1 MQEHVVSPTP
11 DEASTTPA
19 WGCPRAG
26 TAEPGQSEPIKASG
40 PAEPPG
46 RAPRPPAGGQAHG
59 PPPEEAAHAALML
72 PALTRHDIQV
82 LRQAGVPQDK
92 VATVTG
98 TSIRSVRR
106 IEEEPA
112 VVALDGAR
120 AGPMGRP
127 AKAAPFR
134 AAIAA
139 LLHDEADMLS
149 LEVLR
154 RLRHQGYTGGKSAL
168 YALVA
173 ELRPPQ
179 TQPIVRFEGLAG
191 EFTQHDFGQV
201 DVRFVDGRVQRVQF
215 FASRLKYSRW
225 VEVTLVPN
233 QAVESLVRSV
243 VDHFAAMGGIPL
255 VAVFDRPK
263 TVALEWRKDGTV
275 TKWNPTFAQAMLDL
289 GVGVEVCWPYR
300 PQEKGA
306 VENLVRWVKGS
317 FFKCRRFVD
326 EEDLRTQLAA
336 WHTEVN
342 TERPSRATGVIPAV
356 RRAEERLR
364 PLKVRPELLAL
375 RYPVFVGPT
384 AYVDFETHL
393 YAMPAEALGLPATLY
408 LYRDHVDLVA
418 GRFKVSHAR
427 LFGHHDRATLP
438 ELRAN
443 HVAAVAGKRA
453 KRYLKREH
461 LLALGPAVHS
471 YLTDLVH
478 RRRNTWIGDVERL
491 HEFLQAFGPARLVA
505 AIERAAAAETIGA
518 EYVAHFLGDPD
529 LMAPSAQAVAP

>member
-1 MQEHVVSPTP
+1 MQDQVAATT
-11 DEASTTPA
+11 DEA
-19 WGCPRAG
+19 
-26 TAEPGQSEPIKASG
+26 ASG
-40 PAEPPG
+40 
-46 RAPRPPAGGQAHG
+46 
-59 PPPEEAAHAALML
+59 HAAPML
-72 PALTRHDIQV
+72 PVLTRHDIQV
-82 LRQAGVPQDK
+82 LRQAGVAQEK
-92 VATVTG
+92 VAAVTG
-98 TSIRSVRR
+98 TSVRSVRR
-106 IEEEPA
+106 IEEEPPVLTVDTPANKGA
-112 VVALDGAR
+112 V
-120 AGPMGRP
+120 GRP

-134 AAIAA
+134 ADVAA
-139 LLHDEADMLS
+139 LLAQEPDMLS
-149 LEVLR
+149 LEILR
-154 RLRHQGYTGGKSAL
+154 QVRHRGYTGGKSAL

-173 ELRPPQ
+173 ELRPPP
-179 TQPIVRFEGLAG
+179 TQPVVRFEGLPG

-201 DVRFVDGRVQRVQF
+201 DVRFVDGQVKRVHF

-225 VEVTLVPN
+225 VEVTLVPDEK
-233 QAVESLVRSV
+233 VESLVRPL
-243 VDHFAAMGGIPL
+243 VDHFGAMGGIPL
-255 VAVFDRPK
+255 VAVFDRPR
-263 TVALEWRKDGTV
+263 TVAQEWRKDGTV
-275 TKWNPTFAQAMLDL
+275 TKWNATFAQAMLDL

-317 FFKCRRFVD
+317 FFKPRRFVD

-364 PLKVRPELLAL
+364 PLKVTPAALAL

-384 AYVDFETHL
+384 AYVEFETHA
-393 YAMPAEALGLPATLY
+393 YAMPAEAMGLPCTLY
-408 LYRDHVDLVA
+408 LYRDRVDLVA

-443 HVAAVAGKRA
+443 HVAAVSGKRA

-478 RRRNTWIGDVERL
+478 RRRNTWLGDVERL
-491 HEFLQAFGPARLVA
+491 HEYLQTYGPARLVA

-518 EYVAHFLGDPD
+518 EYVAHFL
-529 LMAPSAQAVAP
+529 AVGGQQQELPL